1 MTQDQVPPGTDR
13 GSSVDSKFSKVVTD
27 AVEGSPRKSS
37 SAQEVVADITAVA
50 GLALLTGPNIVADFL
65 GPPESSTPHLMMFGG
80 VLIVR
85 HLLMCSL
92 IRSGR

>member
-1 MTQDQVPPGTDR
+1 MTQDQVPPGADR

-27 AVEGSPRKSS
+27 AVEGSPRKSRS
-37 SAQEVVADITAVA
+37 GQEVVADINGVV
-50 GLALLTGPNIVADFL
+50 GLALLTGPNIVAGLL
-65 GPPESSTPHLMMFGG
+65 GLPESSTPHLMMFGG

-85 HLLMCSL
+85 YLLMCSL